1 MSENL
6 SILVVDDYPPI
17 ANTLADILDRKGFE
31 VKTANSGAEA
41 LEILRDHPMDI
52 LLTDAMMP
60 EMNGIELYRE
70 ARKILPTL
78 TTILITDDDAG
89 DLVQQGFKEGIK
101 AILDKPVDINFLFRL
116 LSAIKEGKSNAD

>member
-1 MSENL
+1 MSENP

-60 EMNGIELYRE
+60 EMNGVEL
-70 ARKILPTL
+70 
-78 TTILITDDDAG
+78 
-89 DLVQQGFKEGIK
+89 
-101 AILDKPVDINFLFRL
+101 
-116 LSAIKEGKSNAD
+116 